1 MNQYDDAP
9 QYLKDFLVYMQLIR
23 GKSEKTVYEYYLDL
37 HTFLRYLKCIRRNI
51 SLDSFDECSA
61 EDVSVDELKS
71 VDLSFLYEYMY
82 YVSTVR
88 KNSGSS
94 RARKVSSLRTF
105 FKYLSSKTGI
115 LQNNPAK
122 ELDTPKLSKTLP
134 KYLSLDESVRLLS
147 SVSGKNAVR
156 DYCILTLFLNCG
168 LRLSEL
174 VGINISDLKEDS
186 LTVIGKGDKERTVYL
201 NTACVDAINEYLK
214 VRPHENVIDKKALF
228 LSSRKTRL
236 SGKMVQVIVKKNLE
250 AAGLDTSKYSVHK
263 LRHTAATLMYKYGNV
278 DVRALQE
285 ILGHKQLATTQIY
298 THVDNEILREAALK
312 NPLADINSKVG
323 KKDNETKN

>member
-1 MNQYDDAP
+1 M
-9 QYLKDFLVYMQLIR
+9 
-23 GKSEKTVYEYYLDL
+23 
-37 HTFLRYLKCIRRNI
+37 
-51 SLDSFDECSA
+51 
-61 EDVSVDELKS
+61 
-71 VDLSFLYEYMY
+71 
-82 YVSTVR
+82 
-88 KNSGSS
+88 
-94 RARKVSSLRTF
+94 
-105 FKYLSSKTGI
+105 
-115 LQNNPAK
+115 
-122 ELDTPKLSKTLP
+122 
-134 KYLSLDESVRLLS
+134 
-147 SVSGKNAVR
+147 
-156 DYCILTLFLNCG
+156 
-168 LRLSEL
+168 

>member
-9 QYLKDFLVYMQLIR
+9 QYLKDFLVYMQVIR

-214 VRPHENVIDKKALF
+214 VRPHENVRGA
-228 LSSRKTRL
+228 
-236 SGKMVQVIVKKNLE
+236 SGN
-250 AAGLDTSKYSVHK
+250 
-263 LRHTAATLMYKYGNV
+263 
-278 DVRALQE
+278 
-285 ILGHKQLATTQIY
+285 
-298 THVDNEILREAALK
+298 
-312 NPLADINSKVG
+312 
-323 KKDNETKN
+323 